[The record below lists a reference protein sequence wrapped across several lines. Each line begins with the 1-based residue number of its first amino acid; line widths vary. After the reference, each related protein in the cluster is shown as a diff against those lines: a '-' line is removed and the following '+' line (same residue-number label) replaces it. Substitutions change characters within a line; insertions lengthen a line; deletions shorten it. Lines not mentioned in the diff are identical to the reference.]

1 MIRNPSLIRDVHD
14 ACSVGISGI
23 EAGGDLSVQNTL
35 SQSIAKS
42 LLLSCASYYELEIT
56 ELVRSALRSNVGSK
70 CMLSWLEQQAVD
82 GQFFKWFDFRNAKNV
97 NRFFSL
103 FGVEFRDLA
112 RGVIDAREYRRK
124 SESDFMLI
132 CIKRN
137 ECVHKNYA
145 AYSLDLTVD
154 DLWRKH
160 LSAMGFIRALEVCF
174 SRHIK

>member
-1 MIRNPSLIRDVHD
+1 MHD
-14 ACSVGISGI
+14 ACTVGISGI
-23 EAGGDLSVQNTL
+23 QADGDLSVQNTL
-35 SQSIAKS
+35 SQAIAKS

-70 CMLSWLEQQAVD
+70 CLLSWLEQLAVD
-82 GQFFKWFDFRNAKNV
+82 GQFFKWFDFRNAKNA
-97 NRFFSL
+97 NRFLSL
-103 FGVEFRDLA
+103 FGMEFRDLA
-112 RGVIDAREYRRK
+112 RGVIDGREYRRR

-154 DLWRKH
+154 ELWRMH
-160 LSAMGFIRALEVCF
+160 LSSMVFIRALEFCF
-174 SRHIK
+174 AKHIK